1 MNDER
6 LIDEMVQRLG
16 GELKDVL
23 GQVRRG
29 KIPASGIEQVVREG
43 LWHVGGQALGVM
55 LEALD
60 RQLVQGRTVH
70 DYRTR
75 TIVSLFGPLDVSR
88 ARCEDGQ
95 RRYCPLDE
103 AIGLAGH
110 RSWTTAVQEAV
121 SLLSC
126 ESGFETVADLMGRL
140 LGLSISAP
148 TVQELAERAGS
159 SAEEFLSQPC
169 VRPDVPD
176 TLIVAADGCQAPQRD
191 GWHEVKVATLYAGES
206 RCRTNSG
213 RGKVLSKEYY
223 ATLEN
228 SQVFGEALWQRA
240 RGWHVEQARRVVV
253 MGDGAPWIWNL
264 ADLHFPGA
272 VEIVDFYHAVEHLW
286 DLGEGLWGD
295 RHTSQATRSWVRRYR
310 RRLKDGRV
318 DLVLLAAKR
327 SGRQVGEALSA
338 ERRKIV
344 RQNMEYFQ
352 RNASRMRYGRFR
364 QMRLPIGTGM
374 VEGAC
379 KHVVQ
384 SRFKRPGA
392 RWSRFGLK
400 TMLALKLA
408 RLNSRW
414 EALWPHLTA
423 A

>member
-1 MNDER
+1 M
-6 LIDEMVQRLG
+6 
-16 GELKDVL
+16 
-23 GQVRRG
+23 
-29 KIPASGIEQVVREG
+29 
-43 LWHVGGQALGVM
+43 
-55 LEALD
+55 
-60 RQLVQGRTVH
+60 
-70 DYRTR
+70 
-75 TIVSLFGPLDVSR
+75 
-88 ARCEDGQ
+88 
-95 RRYCPLDE
+95 
-103 AIGLAGH
+103 GLAGH
-110 RSWTTAVQEAV
+110 RGWTAAVQEAV

-126 ESGFETVADLMGRL
+126 ECAFETVADLLGRL

-148 TVQELAERAGS
+148 TVQELAEQAGS
-159 SAEEFLSQPC
+159 CAEELLSQPS
-169 VRPDVPD
+169 VRPDAPD

-191 GWHEVKVATLYAGES
+191 GWHEVKVSTLYAGES
-206 RCRTNSG
+206 RCSTGSG

-223 ATLEN
+223 ATLDN
-228 SQVFGEALWQRA
+228 SQMFGEALWQRA
-240 RGWHVEQARRVVV
+240 CGWRVEQARRVVV

-272 VEIVDFYHAVEHLW
+272 IEIVDFYHAVEHLW

-310 RRLKDGRV
+310 RRLKEGRV
-318 DLVLLAAKR
+318 DLVLLAAGR
-327 SGRQVGEALSA
+327 SGQQVGEKLSA
-338 ERRKIV
+338 ERRKVV
-344 RQNMEYFQ
+344 RQNMEYFR

-364 QMRLPIGTGM
+364 QMKLPIGTGM

-400 TMLALKLA
+400 SMLALKLA
-408 RLNSRW
+408 RLNDRW

>member
-16 GELKDVL
+16 RELKDVL

-29 KIPASGIEQVVREG
+29 KISASAIEHVVRKG
-43 LWHVGGQALGVM
+43 LWHVGSQALGVM

-60 RQLVQGRTVH
+60 RELVQDRTVH
-70 DYRTR
+70 DHRTR

-88 ARCEDGQ
+88 ARRQDGR

-103 AIGLAGH
+103 AMGLTGY
-110 RSWTTAVQEAV
+110 RGWTAAVQEAV

-126 ESGFETVADLMGRL
+126 ESGFETVSDLMERL

-148 TVQELAERAGS
+148 TVQELAEQAGRL
-159 SAEEFLSQPC
+159 AEEFLSQPS
-169 VRPDVPD
+169 VRPTVPD
-176 TLIVAADGCQAPQRD
+176 TLIVATDGCQAPQRD
-191 GWHEVKVATLYAGES
+191 GWHEVKVATVYAGES
-206 RCRTNSG
+206 RCRTGSG

-228 SQVFGEALWQRA
+228 SQMFGEALWRRA
-240 RGWHVEQARRVVV
+240 RGWHVEQARRVAV
-253 MGDGAPWIWNL
+253 MGDGASWIWNL
-264 ADLHFPGA
+264 AEMHFPGA

-286 DLGEGLWGD
+286 NLGEGLWGD

-310 RRLKDGRV
+310 RRLKEGRV
-318 DLVLLAAKR
+318 RRGGSAVER
-327 SGRQVGEALSA
+327 SFRQAGTKLS
-338 ERRKIV
+338 EEHRKII
-344 RQNMEYFQ
+344 RQNVEYF
-352 RNASRMRYGRFR
+352 RKNASRMRYGRFR
-364 QMRLPIGTGM
+364 QMKLPIGTGM

-379 KHVVQ
+379 KYVVQ

-392 RWSRFGLK
+392 RWSRLGLK
-400 TMLALKLA
+400 NMLALKLA
-408 RLNSRW
+408 RLNDRW

>member
-6 LIDEMVQRLG
+6 LIDEMVRRLG
-16 GELKDVL
+16 RELKDIL
-23 GQVRRG
+23 GQVQRG
-29 KIPASGIEQVVREG
+29 KIPASAIEQVVREG
-43 LWHVGGQALGVM
+43 LWQVGGQAVGVM

-88 ARCEDGQ
+88 ARCEEGQ
-95 RRYCPLDE
+95 RRYCPLD
-103 AIGLAGH
+103 AAMGLAGH
-110 RSWTTAVQEAV
+110 RGWTAAVQEAV

-126 ESGFETVADLMGRL
+126 ECAFETVADLLGRL

-148 TVQELAERAGS
+148 TVQELAEQAGS
-159 SAEEFLSQPC
+159 CAEELLSQPS
-169 VRPDVPD
+169 VRPDAPD

-191 GWHEVKVATLYAGES
+191 GWHEVKVSTLYAGES
-206 RCRTNSG
+206 RCSTGSG

-223 ATLEN
+223 ATLDN
-228 SQVFGEALWQRA
+228 SQMFGEALWQRA
-240 RGWHVEQARRVVV
+240 CGWRVEQARRVVV

-272 VEIVDFYHAVEHLW
+272 IEIVDFYHAVEHLW

-310 RRLKDGRV
+310 RRLKEGRV
-318 DLVLLAAKR
+318 DLVLLAAGR
-327 SGRQVGEALSA
+327 SGQQVGEKLSA
-338 ERRKIV
+338 ERRKVV
-344 RQNMEYFQ
+344 RQNMEYFR

-364 QMRLPIGTGM
+364 QMKLPIGTGM

-400 TMLALKLA
+400 SMLALKLA
-408 RLNSRW
+408 RLNDRW